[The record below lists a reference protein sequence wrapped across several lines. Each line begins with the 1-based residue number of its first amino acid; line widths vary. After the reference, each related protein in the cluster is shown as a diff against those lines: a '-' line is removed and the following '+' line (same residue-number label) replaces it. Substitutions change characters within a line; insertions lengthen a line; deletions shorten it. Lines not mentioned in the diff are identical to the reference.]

1 MSMKANFRNDYSVLC
16 HPQILKALEKYSS
29 EVNEV
34 YGLDRHSKRAKRY
47 IREIFGLPKAKVF
60 FVNGGTMANL
70 LFISYVLK
78 PYEAVIACKSGHINV
93 HESGAIE
100 GSGHK
105 IITKEGFNGKLYPE
119 DIKEVLDF
127 HVDEHMV
134 KPKLVYISNSTE
146 IGSVYSAKELRDLY
160 KFCKENGLYLYIDG
174 ARLGAALTS
183 KNNDLKA
190 MEIGEVCDAFSIG
203 GAKNGLI
210 SGEAL
215 VIKDKDLA
223 SDFRYHIKNKGAMV
237 SKGYFLG
244 IQFAELFKNTLYFD
258 LARNS
263 NDMAYKL
270 YKGLEE
276 LGVDMLP
283 FESNQIFVRVEN
295 NKVDKLVEYFGV
307 EVRAKGEERTI
318 LRFVT
323 SFSTT
328 LKDID
333 AVIKVFKDFN

>member
-1 MSMKANFRNDYSVLC
+1 MKANFKNDYSVLC

-60 FVNGGTMANL
+60 FVNGGTMANM

-78 PYEAVIACKSGHINV
+78 PYEAIIACKSAHSNV

-105 IITKEGFNGKLYPE
+105 IIVKEGFNGKLYPE
-119 DIKEVLDF
+119 DIKEVVDA

-134 KPKLVYISNSTE
+134 KPRLVYISNSTE
-146 IGSVYSAKELRDLY
+146 IGSIYSAKELRDLY
-160 KFCKENGLYLYIDG
+160 KFCKENDLYLYIDG

-183 KNNDLKA
+183 RNNDLKA
-190 MEIGEVCDAFSIG
+190 LELGEVCDAFSIG

-215 VIKDKDLA
+215 VIKDKELA
-223 SDFRYHIKNKGAMV
+223 KDFRFHIKNKGAMS

-244 IQFAELFKNTLYFD
+244 IQFAEIFKNTLYFD
-258 LARNS
+258 LARHS
-263 NDMAYKL
+263 NEMAYKL

-276 LGVDMLP
+276 LNVDMLP
-283 FESNQIFVRVEN
+283 FETNQIFVRVEN
-295 NKVDKLVEYFGV
+295 RFVDKIVEDFGV
-307 EVRAKGEERTI
+307 EIWAKGEERTI
-318 LRFVT
+318 VRFVT

-328 LKDID
+328 IKDVDFALKF
-333 AVIKVFKDFN
+333 FKELN

>member
-1 MSMKANFRNDYSVLC
+1 MIRFDCDYTEGAHKAIMQRMIETNMEQTVGYGMDPYCNSAREKIRAAC
-16 HPQILKALEKYSS
+16 QCPQADVHFL
-29 EVNEV
+29 V
-34 YGLDRHSKRAKRY
+34 
-47 IREIFGLPKAKVF
+47 
-60 FVNGGTMANL
+60 GGTQTNAT
-70 LFISYVLK
+70 
-78 PYEAVIACKSGHINV
+78 VIGAILRPHQGVVCAGTGHINV

-276 LGVDMLP
+276 LNVDMLP

-307 EVRAKGEERTI
+307 EVWAKGEERTI
-318 LRFVT
+318 VRFVT

-333 AVIKVFKDFN
+333 AVIKVFKGFN

>member
-1 MSMKANFRNDYSVLC
+1 MKANFKNDYSVLC

-78 PYEAVIACKSGHINV
+78 PYEAVIACKSAHINV

-105 IITKEGFNGKLYPE
+105 IIIKEGFNGKLYPE
-119 DIKEVLDF
+119 DIKEVLDA

-146 IGSVYSAKELRDLY
+146 MGSVYKAKELRDLY
-160 KFCKENGLYLYIDG
+160 KFCKENNLYLFIDG

-183 KNNDLKA
+183 KNNDLMA
-190 MEIGEVCDAFSIG
+190 LEIGEVCDAFSIG

-223 SDFRYHIKNKGAMV
+223 ADFRFHIKNKGAMV

-244 IQFAELFKNTLYFD
+244 IQFAEMFKNTLYFD
-258 LARNS
+258 LARHS
-263 NDMAYKL
+263 NEMAYKL

-276 LGVDMLP
+276 LRVDMLP

-295 NKVDKLVEYFGV
+295 KYVEKIVDLFGV
-307 EVRAKGEERTI
+307 EIWATGEERTI
-318 LRFVT
+318 VRFVT

-328 LKDID
+328 LKDVE
-333 AVIKVFKDFN
+333 AAIKFFKEIS